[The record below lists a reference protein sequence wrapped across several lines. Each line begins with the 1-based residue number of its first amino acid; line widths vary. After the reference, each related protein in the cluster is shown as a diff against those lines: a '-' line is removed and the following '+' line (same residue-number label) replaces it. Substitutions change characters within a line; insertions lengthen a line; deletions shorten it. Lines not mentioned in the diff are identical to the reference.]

1 MTEDPIKLFATRAER
16 YPEPTDADLARQAV
30 EKCIELVPG
39 GSIFNF
45 AFSHFLP
52 PLLERRR
59 DNFLKDLA
67 DAIERLEQRK
77 LLNPEELV
85 CNDLFVTAVVQA
97 TRTAINN
104 HQREK
109 LEALRNAVINV
120 ALSRTPD
127 EERSIVFLHL
137 VEVFSITHFE
147 ILRLFVNPGAFPPAR
162 RGELRAQRNL
172 TDPMVLD
179 LNERGLL
186 NDPRP
191 YVARTRE
198 SPDSLTIQAW
208 TLSQLGNR
216 FLSFIALPESLK

>member
-1 MTEDPIKLFATRAER
+1 MAEDPIKLFATRAER
-16 YPEPTDADLARQAV
+16 YPESDDTDLARQAI
-30 EKCIELVPG
+30 EKCLDLVPG
-39 GSIFNF
+39 GSVINF
-45 AFSHFLP
+45 VFSHFLP

-59 DNFLKDLA
+59 DEFIKDLA
-67 DAIERLEQRK
+67 SAIERLEQK
-77 LLNPEELV
+77 ELLSTEELV
-85 CNDLFVTAVVQA
+85 HNDLFVTAVVQA

-120 ALSRTPD
+120 ALSRSPD
-127 EERSIVFLHL
+127 EERYIVFLHL
-137 VEVFSITHFE
+137 VEIFSITHFE
-147 ILRLFVNPGAFPPAR
+147 ILRLFANPASFPPLR
-162 RGELRAQRNL
+162 RNELRAQRNL

-198 SPDSLTIQAW
+198 SPDSLTIQNW
-208 TLSQLGNR
+208 TLSQLGNE
-216 FLSFIALPESLK
+216 FISFITLPEPLK